1 MSVAYQAHFAVEDD
15 AGIKLLLTIAKT
27 TLAPHDILMTLLA
40 RQPAAFDMHWL
51 YLACGVSGSECGGK
65 LRQDNYFHYFSSYP
79 CTISHYFYYSHHL
92 SVWVLVLE

>member
-1 MSVAYQAHFAVEDD
+1 MSVAHQAHFAVEDD
-15 AGIKLLLTIAKT
+15 AGIKLLLTISKT

-65 LRQDNYFHYFSSYP
+65 LRQDNFADRKTKCGAHQP
-79 CTISHYFYYSHHL
+79 AQLARETIQ
-92 SVWVLVLE
+92 VKG